1 MGNYLDDHIRELMA
15 NQPSSEDIVNGE
27 IMEEYKKMQMFR
39 IQSLTIKNHLVLR
52 EIHLNFCQ
60 NSDFEHR
67 AEDIHSS
74 VVIGVNGIGKS
85 YLLRA
90 ISDIFV
96 YLEWIIT
103 QHDEIKKEPN
113 FKFQI
118 KYFLHGWAYEFG
130 NYGDFGGKGKY
141 HELYTRFYCKRGG
154 MYVSYDKMELPD
166 KVIAS
171 TMTFNDKFNTAVSER
186 YKYKGIRNEN
196 SPGTTGTRTMIR
208 KTVSS
213 ILHSLDV
220 KEGFREE
227 VKSLLEALGLEPR
240 MEVTYSLRYKD
251 VFLKEDMS
259 ADKLIEIFSNQGQYF
274 EERGT
279 KLWGTKN
286 FEKIRGDREKLNKAA
301 EFLRNQAARNH
312 GTRHRKVVLSYHV
325 LEENNIVWDRDAIEI
340 LSSLDL
346 LTFPSLRVYKQ
357 DDEFDFSESSS
368 GETHMLCQMLGIMSD
383 IQHGSLVLIDEP
395 ETSAHPN
402 WQINY
407 VGWLKKIFKAYSD
420 CHFIIATHS
429 HFILTDLK
437 PESSDIIALERN
449 KDRSIKDVSEGLNT
463 FNWSVDDI
471 LYRVFHVRNTRNYT
485 FEQRLF
491 ELYHCLENSEEYMP
505 RIKELY
511 NELKR
516 YELDEEDPLVH
527 LLKVAEKCLN

>member
-1 MGNYLDDHIRELMA
+1 MANYLDDHIKDLMA
-15 NQPSSEDIVNGE
+15 NQPSTEDIIEGE
-27 IMEEYKKMQMFR
+27 IIEDYKKMQMFR

-60 NSDFEHR
+60 NNDLEHR

-74 VVIGVNGIGKS
+74 VVIGANGIGKS

-103 QHDEIKKEPN
+103 KHDEIKKEPD

-118 KYFLHGWAYEFG
+118 KYLLHGWEYEFG
-130 NYGDFGGKGKY
+130 NYGELGGDGKY
-141 HELYTRFYCKRGG
+141 HEMYTHFYCKRDGG
-154 MYVSYDKMELPD
+154 YVSHDMMELPER
-166 KVIAS
+166 VIAS

-196 SPGTTGTRTMIR
+196 SPSTTGTRTMIR

-227 VKSLLEALGLEPR
+227 VKLLLEVLGLEPR
-240 MEVTYSLRYKD
+240 MEVTYSLRYKN

-259 ADKLIEIFSNQGQYF
+259 ADKLREIFSDQSQYF
-274 EERGT
+274 EKRGT
-279 KLWGTKN
+279 KLWGTKY
-286 FEKIRGDREKLNKAA
+286 FEKIRGDRHKLNKAA
-301 EFLRNQAARNH
+301 EFFRILAGRNQ
-312 GTRHRKVVLSYHV
+312 GKSLRKVVVSYHV
-325 LEENNIVWDRDAIEI
+325 LEDNNIIRDRDAIEI

-346 LTFPSLRVYKQ
+346 LSFPSLIVYKQ
-357 DDEFDFSESSS
+357 DNGFDFSGSSS

-383 IQHGSLVLIDEP
+383 IQHSSLVLIDEP

-402 WQINY
+402 WQISY
-407 VGWLKKIFKAYSD
+407 IGWLKKIFKAYSD
-420 CHFIIATHS
+420 SHFIIATHS

-437 PESSDIIALERN
+437 SESSDIIALERN
-449 KDRSIKDVSEGLNT
+449 KDGSIMDVSEGQNT

-491 ELYHCLENSEEYMP
+491 ELYHCLENSKGHMP
-505 RIKELY
+505 RIRELY

-527 LLKVAEKCLN
+527 LLKVAEKCLT